1 MKNKL
6 LLAPIFVALSLTAL
20 PVAVSADTS
29 KNTSTDQSSNQ
40 SLSAEFVYKFL
51 VGEIAGQRGD
61 IASASA
67 IMYDLAKSSH
77 DPRLADRA
85 TRAALYIKQVPA
97 ALKAATLWVELDP
110 DSVEARQTLLQ
121 LLLATGKTSEMKPY
135 LQKLLA
141 DDATRANSF
150 LSIAGMLSRSQDK
163 AGVYKLM
170 QDLAK
175 PYPTLPEAHFAL
187 AHAAWSNGKESIALA
202 ELKIAD
208 QYHPGWEIGALLQ
221 GQILQAKPED
231 ALTFYRNFLQTYPNS
246 QDVRLAFARAL
257 VNEKQLTEA
266 KQQFDLL
273 IQAKPDDPNIQVTL
287 GLLSIQLEDSI
298 NAEACFKRALELGY
312 KETDQLYFYLGQI
325 TEQTQREAEALQWYE
340 TITSDSRFYFETQV
354 RIALLE
360 GRKGQVDA
368 GVKRLQGL
376 AGLNSDQLG
385 ISIQTQANLLTQVN
399 RNQEAYD
406 ILAQGVQAL
415 PSNSG
420 LIYDYAMT
428 AERLQHFDVMES
440 ELRKLI
446 LIKPDFAQAYNA
458 LGYTLAD
465 RNERLDEAQ
474 KLIEKAL
481 SLTPD
486 DHFILD
492 SMGWVEYRL
501 GKLDKAVDFIRRAYE
516 AQSDPEIAAHLGEV
530 LWQQGKHDEAL
541 STWEEALHE
550 FPDNEA
556 LLNATK
562 KFKQ

>member
-6 LLAPIFVALSLTAL
+6 LLAPIFVALSLAAL

-29 KNTSTDQSSNQ
+29 KNASPDQ

-67 IMYDLAKSSH
+67 IMYDLAKSSR

-141 DDATRANSF
+141 DDSTRANTF

-187 AHAAWSNGKESIALA
+187 AHAAWSDGKESIALA
-202 ELKIAD
+202 ELKLAE

-231 ALTFYRNFLQTYPNS
+231 ALTFYRDFLQTYPNS

-287 GLLSIQLEDSI
+287 GLLSIQLEDSV

-312 KETDQLYFYLGQI
+312 KESDQLYFYLGQI

-340 TITSDSRFYFETQV
+340 AITSDSRFYFETQV

-376 AGLNSDQLG
+376 PGLNSDQLG

-406 ILAQGVQAL
+406 ILAQGVQSL

>member
-6 LLAPIFVALSLTAL
+6 LLAPILVAFSLTAL
-20 PVAVSADTS
+20 PLAAGAETN
-29 KNTSTDQSSNQ
+29 KSTGPNQ

-51 VGEIAGQRGD
+51 IGEIAGQRGD

-67 IMYDLAKSSH
+67 IMYDLAKSSR

-85 TRAALYIKQVPA
+85 TRAALYIKQIPA

-121 LLLATGKTSEMKPY
+121 LLLATGKTADMKPY

-141 DDATRANSF
+141 DDATRANTF
-150 LSIAGMLSRSQDK
+150 LSIAGLLSRSQDK
-163 AGVYKLM
+163 PGVYNLM

-187 AHAAWSNGKESIALA
+187 AHAAWSDGKESVALA
-202 ELKIAD
+202 ELKTAN
-208 QYHPGWEIGALLQ
+208 QYRPGWEISALLQ
-221 GQILQAKPED
+221 GQILQAQPEE
-231 ALTFYRNFLQTYPNS
+231 ALTFYREFLQSYPKS

-266 KQQFDLL
+266 KEQFDLI

-287 GLLSIQLEDSI
+287 GLLSIELEDPVT
-298 NAEACFKRALELGY
+298 AEACFKRALELGY

-325 TEQTQREAEALQWYE
+325 TEQTKREAEALQWYDA
-340 TITSDSRFYFETQV
+340 ITSDSRFYFETQV
-354 RIALLE
+354 RVALIQ
-360 GRKGQVDA
+360 GSKGQVDEA
-368 GVKRLQGL
+368 VKRLQGL
-376 AGLNSDQLG
+376 PNLNADQLG
-385 ISIQTQANLLTQVN
+385 ISIQTQANLLSQAN

-406 ILAQGVQAL
+406 ILEQGVESL

-428 AERLQHFDVMES
+428 AERLQRYDVMES

-481 SLTPD
+481 TLTPD

-501 GKLDKAVDFIRRAYE
+501 GKLDKAVDYIRRAYA

-530 LWQQGKHDEAL
+530 LWQQGKHDEAV
-541 STWEEALHE
+541 STWDEALHE

-556 LLNATK
+556 LINTAK